1 MSAYYF
7 IVPIYD
13 IIKPSAIK
21 FHYGFRS
28 DCDAH
33 LWGTIFRDVTVPREL
48 AAYSETI
55 SPAKLPLAEAHRG
68 DPSENLHIRSYHTYS
83 RAHVRLFD
91 AIILN
96 CVRRFS
102 GTESR
107 AISAESSHRTP
118 PRLHPPQSDLGGILS
133 RVVRSFRSC
142 IMCVHNI
149 IHAYNR

>member
-1 MSAYYF
+1 M
-7 IVPIYD
+7 
-13 IIKPSAIK
+13 
-21 FHYGFRS
+21 
-28 DCDAH
+28 
-33 LWGTIFRDVTVPREL
+33 PRAL

-107 AISAESSHRTP
+107 AISAASSSATDRPRRDIIARGEIVSVVYNVRT
-118 PRLHPPQSDLGGILS
+118 
-133 RVVRSFRSC
+133 
-142 IMCVHNI
+142 
-149 IHAYNR
+149 